1 MKRNIFLTLLL
12 AAALTLGTLPAF
24 AASEFT
30 DVEANAFYAEA
41 VDWAVN
47 KAITNGKGGGLFAP
61 ADTVTRAE
69 AVTFLWRMEGCPAPT
84 QTETFIDVESDAN
97 SAWYKTAVQWAVEQ
111 KVTNGTGNGLFS
123 PTVPCTRGMILTML
137 YRAQGCP
144 FDAAMA
150 AEIPESPLDL
160 GDVGNALIRAMVEGT
175 RSGNSFSDVKEGDYF
190 ELPVIWAMMNSILG
204 VNQIKTDAASVAVE
218 PNTPCPRGEMVY
230 FLYHASGDAPDPA
243 LAGAVQTGTIPET
256 VVFDQK
262 GVKITATGIESV
274 GLNDAQVF
282 CTIVN
287 GSDKTLRLDMNECFV
302 NTYVCSAQVSD
313 PVTDEDGFTFYSDAI
328 VKPGETKD
336 FLVLLNSIG
345 DMGIDRLGE
354 LEMKFELVE
363 VSAVDGDYYYM
374 GDFATGELVN
384 IHTSLY
390 AEDAYYDW
398 EGTSVY
404 DKDGLTVL
412 VAKAQNDDFS
422 GPQIG
427 VYVHNT
433 GTETVLLELAELKLD
448 GESMEAFWSVR
459 VPAGKRCMEQ
469 VYVFYD
475 YDNVPMPAEA
485 ELTLQMVDDMTMDVV
500 KTFDPVRLTM
510 QNQ

>member
-30 DVEANAFYAEA
+30 DVESNAFYAEA

-111 KVTNGTGNGLFS
+111 GVTNGTGNGMFS

-137 YRAQGCP
+137 YRVEGSP
-144 FDAAMA
+144 YDAAMQA
-150 AEIPESPLDL
+150 VVPENSEDMSWE
-160 GDVGNALIRAMVEGT
+160 DFGNFVVQSLVSGMHSEEGL
-175 RSGNSFSDVKEGDYF
+175 SDVKEGDFF
-190 ELPVIWAMMNSILG
+190 ELPVIWAIFNGILSESM
-204 VNQIKTDAASVAVE
+204 IDTEPVAVH
-218 PNTPCPRGEMVY
+218 PNDPCPRGEMVY

-262 GVKITATGIESV
+262 GVKITATGIESS
-274 GLNDAQVF
+274 GLTDAHVL

-302 NTYVCSAQVSD
+302 NTYVCSAQISD
-313 PVTDEDGFTFYSDAI
+313 PVTDEDGFTFYSDA
-328 VKPGETKD
+328 VAQPGETKN
-336 FLVLLNSIG
+336 FLVMLNSIG
-345 DMGIDRLGE
+345 DDGIDRVGE
-354 LEMKFELVE
+354 VEMKFELVE

-398 EGTSVY
+398 EGTTVY

-422 GPQIG
+422 GPEIG

-433 GTETVLLELAELKLD
+433 GSETVLMELAELKLD
-448 GESMEAFWSVR
+448 GKSMEAYWSVR
-459 VPAGKRCMEQ
+459 VPAGKRCMEE
-469 VYVFYD
+469 VYIYYD
-475 YDNVPMPAEA
+475 YDNVPTPAEA
-485 ELTLQMVDDMTMDVV
+485 ELTLQILDAMSMKVV
-500 KTFDPVRLTM
+500 KTLAPVRLTM